1 MKKGLFIIPFLFYV
15 TTFAQHIMPLY
26 TGIIPDSKQSDIKE
40 KEFTFIRPSDSIKIE
55 GYLNVTNPTLTVF
68 LPSVNK
74 ANGSA
79 VIICPGGAYK
89 VVIKGI
95 EGENVAKK
103 LNEAGIA
110 AFVLK
115 YRIPDD
121 LTMVDKSIG
130 PLQDAQRAMQ
140 LVRENAKKWHIDTS
154 RIGIMGFSAGGH
166 LASTVGTHFQKSYIN
181 NPKHTSLRPAFM
193 ILIYPVISFA
203 DSLTHSLTRSQL
215 IGPDITPEKIKEYSN
230 ELQVTPQTP
239 PTFISHAIDDTDV
252 PVANSLYF
260 IAALQQNHVPV
271 EVFFYDKGGH
281 GFFHVNPNGVQ
292 WIDNC
297 IKWLKKESWL
307 KK

>member
-1 MKKGLFIIPFLFYV
+1 MKKGLFVIPFLFCV

-26 TGIIPDSKQSDIKE
+26 TGIIPNSKKIDIKE
-40 KEFTFIRPSDSIKIE
+40 KKFIFIRPSDSIKIE

-68 LPSVNK
+68 LPSVKK

-89 VVIKGI
+89 VITKDI
-95 EGENVAKK
+95 EGENVAKR
-103 LNEAGIA
+103 LSEAGVA

-115 YRIPDD
+115 YRIPND

-130 PLQDAQRAMQ
+130 PLQDVQRAIEV
-140 LVRENAKKWHIDTS
+140 VRENAKKWHIDTNKV
-154 RIGIMGFSAGGH
+154 GIMGFSAGGH
-166 LASTVGTHFQKSYIN
+166 LASTAGTHFQKSYID
-181 NPKHTSLRPAFM
+181 NPKHTNLRPAFM

-203 DSLTHSLTRSQL
+203 DSLTHLQSRSQL
-215 IGPDITPEKIKEYSN
+215 IGPDITLEKIREYSN
-230 ELQVTPQTP
+230 ELQVTSQTP
-239 PTFISHAIDDTDV
+239 PTFISHAIDDKDV

-271 EVFFYDKGGH
+271 EVFLYAKGGH
-281 GFFHVNPNGVQ
+281 GFFHMNPNGVQ

-297 IKWLKKESWL
+297 IKWLKKKSWL